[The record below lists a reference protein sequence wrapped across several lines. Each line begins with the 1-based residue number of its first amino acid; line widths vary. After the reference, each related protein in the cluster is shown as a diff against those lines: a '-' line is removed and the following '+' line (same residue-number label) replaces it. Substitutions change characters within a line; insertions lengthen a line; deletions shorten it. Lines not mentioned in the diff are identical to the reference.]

1 LRLTFAAAG
10 KKFAASNI
18 GSGLQAASRILKT
31 AKATLVGAADRRRF
45 TPSSSIVLEKAQ
57 GRFHEHVF

>member
-10 KKFAASNI
+10 KKFAASNV

-45 TPSSSIVLEKAQ
+45 PPSTVLEKEQ
-57 GRFHEHVF
+57 RRFHEHVF